1 MSAVLIAQLKRCT
14 VNKMISSCFFTNT
27 FLLFFNSAMMESG
40 AEPSLSSKLTK
51 LMFFP
56 LKTGHSFIVQ
66 WEENSLVSKLDKFV
80 TDDKD

>member
-1 MSAVLIAQLKRCT
+1 
-14 VNKMISSCFFTNT
+14 
-27 FLLFFNSAMMESG
+27 MMESG

-51 LMFFP
+51 LMFFL

-80 TDDKD
+80 TDDKN

>member
-1 MSAVLIAQLKRCT
+1 MEGEASTSHRQAIQSQMLLETIA
-14 VNKMISSCFFTNT
+14 
-27 FLLFFNSAMMESG
+27 SAMMESG

-51 LMFFP
+51 LMFFL